1 MKKQITLEQDDAN
14 YYRRLEIR
22 DRLVDC
28 LYDKF
33 GSLYLASKAYG
44 KSPAYIGNFC
54 TLFRINSIY
63 DMCRIADVNIE
74 YILTGKNKSNFIPV
88 EITYKNILK
97 EYYAKRKPRHH
108 SAMVMAVF
116 KIKHQTNPNFG
127 LNTLLTLSD
136 HFKKDIYYLIRG

>member
-33 GSLYLASKAYG
+33 GSLYSASKAYG
-44 KSPAYIGNFC
+44 KNPAYVGNFN

-63 DMCRIADVNIE
+63 DMCRLADVNIE
-74 YILTGKNKSNFIPV
+74 YILTGKNKSNFVPV

-97 EYYAKRKPRHH
+97 EYYAEKRPRGH
-108 SAMVMAVF
+108 SAMRMSVH
-116 KIKHQTNPNFG
+116 KIKHEEKPNFG
-127 LNTLLTLSD
+127 INTLLTLSD

>member
-1 MKKQITLEQDDAN
+1 MKKQITLEQDDDN

-33 GSLYLASKAYG
+33 GSLYSASKAYG
-44 KSPAYIGNFC
+44 KSPSYIGNFG

-63 DMCRIADVNIE
+63 DVCRLADVNIE
-74 YILTGKNKSNFIPV
+74 YILTGKNKSNFMPV

-97 EYYAKRKPRHH
+97 EYYAERKPRHH

-116 KIKHQTNPNFG
+116 KIKHQANPNFG